1 MGKEGAGAAEPN
13 QLDGAE
19 GPLRA
24 GRARGQPGRGCDRG
38 CDPPC
43 AVRHRQRAFDQLA
56 GRHSVLPALRDL
68 VSQRLDLRVP
78 AAAHPGPRRLGH
90 RGGAF
95 SQPKAEVLLQ
105 RIHAPARDLDRRD
118 HRHLHRQRVQGAGS
132 EPRDVALLHAREPNL
147 IGHMHGVRS
156 PRVQR
161 AGALPA
167 VGKLVNQPP
176 YAALVADFGRERV
189 VEAIRA
195 QVEAER
201 RTEPVGDEQRLSQV
215 ETRLRAEA
223 APRLRRVINASGV
236 ILHTNLGRAPLS
248 RAALDALAVAASY
261 SNLEL
266 DLATGKRGERAA
278 LLAAPL
284 INLFG
289 AESALVVNNAAAV
302 LLALTALCKGREV
315 IVSRGQQVEIGGSFR
330 MPDVMRLSGARM
342 VEVGTTNRT
351 RAADYEDAL
360 TARTAALLR
369 VHTSNYTVSGFTET
383 VSLREMEEIARRHNL
398 LLIDDLGSGAVEPIA
413 GEPTVADSV
422 AHCDVVTFSGDKLFG
437 GPQAGI
443 VLGRADAVS
452 KMAHHPLARAV
463 RIDKL
468 TLAALEATI
477 KQRLAGR
484 GDDIPVQ
491 RMLGTPVADVRRR
504 AAMWSVKLQ
513 ERGVDVRL
521 VDGESAVGGGSVP
534 GHGLPT
540 VLLALAGSASRM
552 ATALRDGEPPVIA
565 GIEDGACCID
575 PRTVLKGEDEVLID
589 AVEAAAKSVR

>member
-13 QLDGAE
+13 QLDGTE

-24 GRARGQPGRGCDRG
+24 GRARRQPGRGCDCGR
-38 CDPPC
+38 DPPR
-43 AVRHRQRAFDQLA
+43 AARHRQRAIDQLA
-56 GRHSVLPALRDL
+56 GRHSDLPAVRDL

-78 AAAHPGPRRLGH
+78 AAAHPGPRWLGH
-90 RGGAF
+90 SGSAF
-95 SQPKAEVLLQ
+95 SQPKSEVLFQ
-105 RIHAPARDLDRRD
+105 RVHTPARDLDRR
-118 HRHLHRQRVQGAGS
+118 HRRHLHRQRVQGAGS

-167 VGKLVNQPP
+167 VGTLVNQPA
-176 YAALVADFGRERV
+176 YSALVADFGRERV
-189 VEAIRA
+189 IEAIRA

-201 RTEPVGDEQRLSQV
+201 RAEPAGDEERLNRV

-278 LLAAPL
+278 LLGAPL

-289 AESALVVNNAAAV
+289 AESALVVNNNAAAV
-302 LLALTALCKGREV
+302 LLALT
-315 IVSRGQQVEIGGSFR
+315 
-330 MPDVMRLSGARM
+330 
-342 VEVGTTNRT
+342 
-351 RAADYEDAL
+351 
-360 TARTAALLR
+360 
-369 VHTSNYTVSGFTET
+369 
-383 VSLREMEEIARRHNL
+383 
-398 LLIDDLGSGAVEPIA
+398 DDLGSGAIEPIA

-443 VLGRADAVS
+443 VLGRAGAVN
-452 KMAHHPLARAV
+452 KMARHPLARAV

-491 RMLGTPVADVRRR
+491 RMLRTPVADVRRR

-521 VDGESAVGGGSVP
+521 VDDESAVGGGSVP

-540 VLLALAGSASRM
+540 VLLALGGPASRI
-552 ATALRDGEPPVIA
+552 ATALRNGEPPVIA
-565 GIEDGACCID
+565 RIEDGACCID